1 MDICPLPLDGLKII
15 QTAARSD
22 ERGSFE
28 RLFCTNELEDLIGSR
43 NIAQINYSVT
53 AETGT
58 VRGIHFQHSPN
69 AEMKLIRCIK
79 GRVWDVAIDLRKNSP
94 TFLQWHGC
102 ELSSENKKM
111 IVIPEG
117 FGHGFQTLEPES
129 ELLYLHTTHYVP
141 SSEGG
146 LRFNDPRLNITW
158 PLMVSKISERDN
170 NHALIND
177 NFHGIHI

>member
-1 MDICPLPLDGLKII
+1 MNISSLPIDGLKII
-15 QTAARSD
+15 QTTARSD

-28 RLFCTNELEDLIGSR
+28 RLFCTSELESLIGPR

-53 AETGT
+53 ADAGT

-69 AEMKLIRCIK
+69 AEMKLIRCVK
-79 GRVWDVAIDLRKNSP
+79 GRVWDIAIDLRKNSS

-102 ELSSENKKM
+102 ELSAENKKM

-117 FGHGFQTLEPES
+117 FGHGFQALESES
-129 ELLYLHTTHYVP
+129 ELLYLHTAHYVP

-146 LRFNDPRLNITW
+146 LHFNDPRLNITW
-158 PLMVSKISERDN
+158 PLMVSRISERDR

-177 NFHGIHI
+177 DFDGILI